1 MAKFESSLRPLLL
14 ALYDI
19 KKIMFLSYSRL
30 LFRVLVVLRFLI
42 TKLTLYERKK
52 VLEAILDRVD

>member
-1 MAKFESSLRPLLL
+1 MAKYESSLPSLLL

-19 KKIMFLSYSRL
+19 KKIMLLSYSRL

-42 TKLTLYERKK
+42 TKLTLHERKK
-52 VLEAILDRVD
+52 VLEAILDRGD